1 MDRLIFA
8 VHLLESRAAVKL
20 QKLESIIRYGPNPFP
35 VDSYYLQEQLLA
47 RAIMPDSW
55 K

>member
-20 QKLESIIRYGPNPFP
+20 QKLESIIATVHYKNSF
-35 VDSYYLQEQLLA
+35 LQEQ
-47 RAIMPDSW
+47 
-55 K
+55 

>member
-20 QKLESIIRYGPNPFP
+20 QKLESIIATVQTLSP
-35 VDSYYLQEQLLA
+35 
-47 RAIMPDSW
+47 
-55 K
+55 